1 VKREDRKW
9 SKQFANDSNIRKRA
23 PCLKKPPQRSI
34 KSAQQPCSEFCTTRK
49 NLHISYIIIG
59 ALGFLL
65 DFSLFEYFAMH
76 YYSVFTTIC
85 RDEQD
90 EWVWRDN
97 NSEMYT
103 VKLAYKKLNNKLMG
117 KELKSIKT
125 FGT

>member
-1 VKREDRKW
+1 
-9 SKQFANDSNIRKRA
+9 
-23 PCLKKPPQRSI
+23 
-34 KSAQQPCSEFCTTRK
+34 
-49 NLHISYIIIG
+49 
-59 ALGFLL
+59 
-65 DFSLFEYFAMH
+65 MH